1 MTKSFLLRDV
11 KVINP
16 TQTLEHA
23 YIVVKDGKIAAMGE
37 NENFER
43 DFSKNEWHSLK
54 EIKIEPDTVL
64 VPGMIDVHIHGTNN
78 ADTMDATPEA
88 LTAIAKSLPSEG
100 TTSFLATTLTQSE
113 AAITNALKNAAAYAE
128 GEQPS
133 DRAEMIGVH
142 LEGPF
147 FTAEKA
153 GAQPK
158 EHLCEADME
167 QFKKWQEAAKGLIK
181 WVSLAPE
188 KDPYFQLIRYLKD
201 TGVIASAAHS
211 NASSEEVEK
220 AIDHGLTHVTH
231 LFNGMS
237 GLHHREPGLA
247 AAALTR
253 HELTNE
259 IIADG
264 VHVHPAMVNLAYQMK
279 GPFGLL
285 MITDSI
291 RAKCLQNGEYDLG
304 GQTVTVEGNRPYL
317 PDGTIAGSVLKMN
330 EAMKNILA
338 YTGCRFEEA
347 VAMTSWN
354 AACKLGTK
362 DRKGNIA
369 VDKDA
374 DFVQLGHD
382 QEVIR
387 TWCRGTL
394 AYEKEA

>member
-1 MTKSFLLRDV
+1 MTKSFLLRNV
-11 KVINP
+11 TIINP
-16 TQTLEHA
+16 AQELNHA
-23 YIVVKDGKIAAMGE
+23 YIVVKDGKITAIGE
-37 NENFER
+37 DKNIEQ
-43 DFSKNEWHSLK
+43 DFSKTEWSSIK
-54 EIKIEPDTVL
+54 EIKIDPDTVL

-88 LTAIAKSLPSEG
+88 LTTIAESLPSEG

-113 AAITNALKNAAAYAE
+113 KAITNALENAAAFAE
-128 GEQPS
+128 GQQPS
-133 DRAEMIGVH
+133 DLAEMLGVH

-147 FTAEKA
+147 FTEEKA

-158 EHLCEADME
+158 EHLCEADIE
-167 QFKKWQEAAKGLIK
+167 LLKKWQKAAKGFIK

-188 KDPYFQLIRYLKD
+188 KDPDHEVIRYLKD

-211 NASSEEVEK
+211 NASIEEIEQ

-231 LFNGMS
+231 LFNGMK

-253 HELTNE
+253 NELTNE

-264 VHVHPAMVNLAYQMK
+264 VHVHPSMVNMAYQMK
-279 GPFGLL
+279 GSFRLL

-304 GQTVTVEGNRPYL
+304 GQTVTVKGNRPYL
-317 PDGTIAGSVLKMN
+317 TDGTIAGSVLKMN
-330 EAMKNILA
+330 EAMKNIIDF
-338 YTGCRFEEA
+338 TGCRLEEA

-354 AACKLGTK
+354 AACKLGVEN
-362 DRKGNIA
+362 RKGNIA
-369 VDKDA
+369 VGKDA
-374 DFVQLGHD
+374 DFVQLGPN

-394 AYEKEA
+394 AYEK